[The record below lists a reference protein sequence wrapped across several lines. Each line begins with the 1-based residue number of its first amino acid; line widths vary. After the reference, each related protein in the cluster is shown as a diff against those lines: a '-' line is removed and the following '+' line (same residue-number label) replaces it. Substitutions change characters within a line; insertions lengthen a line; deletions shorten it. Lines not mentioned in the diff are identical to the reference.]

1 MAVNMA
7 REINAELL
15 DTKIEKHSK
24 IWRKQNIYM
33 MLWQQH

>member
-1 MAVNMA
+1 MA

-15 DTKIEKHSK
+15 DTKIEKDSN
-24 IWRKQNIYM
+24 IWRKQNIDM